1 MTTFILV
8 PDSLSALAVRRQLAQ
23 QNTIGVKVGNFSA
36 LLDVLSEYW
45 LLPKPDIDWHTTL
58 RSAAMR
64 MKDAFWTQSLAVD
77 EAATLSQ
84 VRAALELLLASVP
97 LTWQASI
104 DHPFMTQ
111 AACHP
116 RLQRYFQDIAQLWA
130 NMQGQRPADQV
141 FARQWL
147 LQASKLPAVTPLR
160 VQSIQPLDSLVLWQ
174 REIIEALQGLAPS
187 GEPLFQPNQI
197 DMQAWQHAF
206 ISGNASNATSPLVES
221 LHFLS
226 ARDVMAECRAVASM
240 VQVQMEQG
248 STADS
253 LAIMLPDQQN
263 DYRFWLHHY
272 LAQAGILVSN
282 DQASVSLMDWQK
294 QLLQDCLTYQLFDR
308 PLLQLQSIV
317 VNPSMPWSRA
327 KGQYFATRLGQGDMK
342 RLAEE
347 AAVKVVMDQIQ
358 TPLASAS
365 ITALFDW
372 LDSIVQSL
380 VDIPATPMTKTRMQ
394 NLVAELKQAFEP
406 YADLAFPEQLKRVL
420 NQWDVAPINLSS
432 EERHRLHAVTLLTP
446 EQTLH
451 STVQQLWVMGF
462 NEGAY
467 EEPTPNS
474 GAIPFE
480 HWSSLTL
487 TCGDQQIAYDYPHRS
502 FGRDAWV
509 SNWMITLGQSQQ
521 PVVVT
526 CARQGFDGS
535 VLHPSKQWLN
545 FAQVFCKALKPE
557 ALIHPIESVQH
568 ECLRWQSVSLLPM
581 PAVNS
586 FDELR
591 FHQDI
596 LTLIAALN
604 DTQRP
609 ESPSSLET
617 MMVSPFAWLL
627 NRMGI
632 ESREWEV
639 QTLDNALQGT
649 IAHKVFELYQHQ
661 QHRVISADE
670 FDQLFESAV
679 QLEAPF
685 MQHPQWRIEKA
696 SLRREVQRA
705 FDAFVPWLK
714 AHGWTIAEVEQRYEG
729 QLWGWSIKGF
739 VDAILQSPEQVF
751 IMDYKKSKS
760 DDRLKRLNKGFDLQT
775 YIYRQLYTQ
784 QHGDTSLVTGYF
796 NLNDR
801 VMVVDQAVSAS
812 EDIVIKVPSPELADQ
827 SAQAVEL
834 VTARFAQLR
843 AGSIVMNSTDEA
855 KQWKDR
861 GIKPYAF
868 ENTLVSRFMM
878 GEALLEEEDEQA

>member
-8 PDSLSALAVRRQLAQ
+8 PDSLSAQVVRRQLAQ
-23 QNTIGVKVGNFSA
+23 QNTVGVKVGNFSA
-36 LLDVLSEYW
+36 LLDLLSEYW
-45 LLPKPDIDWHTTL
+45 LLPKSEVDWHSEL

-84 VRAALELLLASVP
+84 VRASLELLLVSVP
-97 LTWQASI
+97 LTWQVSAN
-104 DHPFMTQ
+104 HPLTTQ
-111 AACHP
+111 ANTHP
-116 RLQRYFQDIAQLWA
+116 RLVRYFQDIAQLWA
-130 NMQGQRPADQV
+130 NMQGKRPADQA

-147 LQASKLPAVTPLR
+147 LQASQLPITPLR
-160 VQSIQPLDSLVLWQ
+160 VQIIQPLDTLVRWQ
-174 REIIEALQGLAPS
+174 REVIEKLQSLTPA
-187 GEPLFQPNQI
+187 GECLFQTNQI
-197 DMQAWQHAF
+197 GMQAWQHAF
-206 ISGNASNATSPLVES
+206 ISGNTNNATPLS
-221 LHFLS
+221 AKPMLFFS
-226 ARDVMAECRAVASM
+226 ARDVMAECRAVAST
-240 VQVQMEQG
+240 VQAQIEQG
-248 STADS
+248 SAADS
-253 LAIMLPDQQN
+253 LAIMLPDQQA

-272 LAQAGILVSN
+272 LSQAGIAVSN
-282 DQASVSLMDWQK
+282 DQVAVSLVDWQK

-308 PLLQLQSIV
+308 PLLQLQSLV
-317 VNPSMPWSRA
+317 VNPSMPWPRA

-347 AAVKVVMDQIQ
+347 AEVKAVMDQIQ

-365 ITALFDW
+365 TTALFDW

-380 VDIPATPMTKTRMQ
+380 DDIPATPMTKPRMQ
-394 NLVAELKQAFEP
+394 TLMAELKQAFAP
-406 YADLAFPEQLKRVL
+406 YADLAFYDQLKRVL
-420 NQWDVAPINLSS
+420 NQWDVAPINVSS
-432 EERHRLHAVTLLTP
+432 EERHRLHAVILLTP

-451 STVQQLWVMGF
+451 SPVQQLWVMGF

-467 EEPTPNS
+467 EEPTPNI

-487 TCGDQQIAYDYPHRS
+487 TCGTQQVAYDYPHSS
-502 FGRDAWV
+502 FGRDTWLH
-509 SNWMITLGQSQQ
+509 NWTVTLGQSQQ
-521 PVVVT
+521 SVIVT

-535 VLHPSKQWLN
+535 LLHPSKQWLN
-545 FAQVFCKALKPE
+545 FALLLGKELKPE
-557 ALIHPIESVQH
+557 ALIHPIESAEH
-568 ECLRWQSVSLLPM
+568 ELLRWQSVSLLPKQ
-581 PAVNS
+581 ATNTI
-586 FDELR
+586 EEIR

-596 LTLIAALN
+596 LTLITDLN
-604 DTQRP
+604 GMPRP

-649 IAHKVFELYQHQ
+649 IAHKVFELYKHQ

-670 FDQLFESAV
+670 FDHLFESAV
-679 QLEAPF
+679 QMEAPF
-685 MQHPQWRIEKA
+685 MQHPQWRIEKT
-696 SLRREVQRA
+696 SLRREVQQA
-705 FDAFVPWLK
+705 FDAFIPWLK
-714 AHGWTIAEVEQRYEG
+714 DNGWTIAEVEQRYEG

-739 VDAILQSPEQVF
+739 VDAILHLPDQVF

-784 QHGDTSLVTGYF
+784 KHGDTSLTTGYF

-801 VMVVDQAVSAS
+801 VMVVDQSVAQSD
-812 EDIVIKVPSPELADQ
+812 DIRIKVPSVELTAQ
-827 SAQAVEL
+827 SAEAVEL
-834 VTARFAQLR
+834 VASRFAQLR
-843 AGSIVMNSTDEA
+843 AGNIVMNSSNEA

-868 ENTLVSRFMM
+868 DNTLVNRFMF
-878 GEALLEEEDEQA
+878 GDAQLEEEDEQA